1 MTTTLENIW
10 MKENLFKW
18 KALLHAVLKN
28 IILAAEMSL
37 SVRSS
42 HIFWYNVNIFCF
54 FSLVL
59 FTVDVCSLMLK
70 TLLWHLKWN
79 VSGTGFNR
87 TESFPSLFNQ
97 TSLFLMGSGLGK
109 TEQMSTVTE
118 HLQTLFTFSRK
129 SVVNKLV
136 IWRICLFILSV
147 YIFFSFSWVMLALIC
162 RPLTAKRRNS

>member
-1 MTTTLENIW
+1 MTTTHVW
-10 MKENLFKW
+10 KKENLFKW
-18 KALLHAVLKN
+18 KPLLHAVLKN

-42 HIFWYNVNIFCF
+42 VSF
-54 FSLVL
+54 FPLLL
-59 FTVDVCSLMLK
+59 FTVEVCSLMLK

-97 TSLFLMGSGLGK
+97 TSLSLMDSGLGK
-109 TEQMSTVTE
+109 TEQMSAVTE

-136 IWRICLFILSV
+136 IRWICLFILPV
-147 YIFFSFSWVMLALIC
+147 YIFFLI
-162 RPLTAKRRNS
+162 